1 MEGAVGLLVAEA
13 SSSLVVLCCLTTQT
27 GFRCEGPAAH
37 WDCLPT
43 LALPRSLI
51 TPGCICGGDSGAEAE
66 PAGEGPVAASVFL
79 STPPWLMTQSPL
91 MMAFSWQEKRT

>member
-1 MEGAVGLLVAEA
+1 MSGVRAPVEGALGLLGGR
-13 SSSLVVLCCLTTQT
+13 SFFQLGVLCCLTTQT

-51 TPGCICGGDSGAEAE
+51 TPGCICGGDSGAEAQ
-66 PAGEGPVAASVFL
+66 PAGEGPVAASVCFFPSL
-79 STPPWLMTQSPL
+79 LG
-91 MMAFSWQEKRT
+91 